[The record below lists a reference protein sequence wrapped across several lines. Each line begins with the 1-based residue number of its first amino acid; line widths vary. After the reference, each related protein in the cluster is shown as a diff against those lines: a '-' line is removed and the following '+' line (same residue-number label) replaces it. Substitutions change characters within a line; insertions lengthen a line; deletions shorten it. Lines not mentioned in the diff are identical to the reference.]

1 MPCLGA
7 TAVVFKEIGK
17 LYGAIFVIYM
27 TTLGWSIA
35 TIYHALAVSHS
46 VVLLA
51 TGLAVILA
59 MFGGFALYGRKHRV
73 DMI

>member
-1 MPCLGA
+1 
-7 TAVVFKEIGK
+7 
-17 LYGAIFVIYM
+17 M